1 MTVSHFGKRVSLIFS
16 NKAIKISGKIILPDK
31 KALSPQK
38 KKKKEKKEKKNK
50 TRNCKRISYSF
61 SIHQHHPWDYWNRL
75 THLNHH
81 MNHTQSKALLT
92 STNANAV

>member
-31 KALSPQK
+31 KAFK
-38 KKKKEKKEKKNK
+38 KKKKKDKKEKKNK

-61 SIHQHHPWDYWNRL
+61 SIHQHHPWDY
-75 THLNHH
+75 
-81 MNHTQSKALLT
+81 
-92 STNANAV
+92 